1 MSENEESKNVF
12 LRRFRR
18 AQEGE
23 DEARADVTRIIRSS
37 SSTKRKPT
45 LHYERVLPTQ
55 TAPRLKRFASL
66 VASVAAAVV

>member
-1 MSENEESKNVF
+1 MFFCAVSVIA
-12 LRRFRR
+12 L
-18 AQEGE
+18 EGE

-45 LHYERVLPTQ
+45 VHYERVLPTQ